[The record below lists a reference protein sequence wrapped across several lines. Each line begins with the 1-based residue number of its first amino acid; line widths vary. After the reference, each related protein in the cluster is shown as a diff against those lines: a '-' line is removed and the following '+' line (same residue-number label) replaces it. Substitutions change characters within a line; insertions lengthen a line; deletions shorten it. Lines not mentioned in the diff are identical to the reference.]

1 MANKQPKSVE
11 EVRKFYNSFGGTV
24 LLRDF
29 LALNRRQVAIQN
41 LCNRYIPIDAQILEI
56 GCGVGILSK
65 YLQRRARKV
74 VSVDISDV
82 NVSIARAFAGSPIN
96 DFLNVDVTK
105 NTTDLE
111 TYGKFEAILLA
122 DVLEHIPPQKHVL
135 LFQSI
140 EGLLAKNGIVIITVP
155 SPQYQEY
162 LKRYSPETLQIIDES
177 ITLAD
182 VLSVTTL
189 DLHYFSYVDI
199 WGANQY
205 LHIVLQKGL
214 AYLHN
219 VQGKCSFW
227 GKLRF
232 KFSNFWWRR
241 QNRKFVDDITN
252 EIQKKR

>member
-1 MANKQPKSVE
+1 MANKQPKSAV
-11 EVRKFYNSFGGTV
+11 EVRKFYNSFGKNV

-41 LCNRYIPIDAQILEI
+41 LCDRYIPDDAQILEL
-56 GCGVGILSK
+56 GCGVGILSRH
-65 YLQRRARKV
+65 LQRRARKV
-74 VSVDISDV
+74 VSVDISNV

-111 TYGKFEAILLA
+111 SYGNFEAVLLA
-122 DVLEHIPPQKHVL
+122 DVLEHIPPKKHVL

-140 EGLLAKNGIVIITVP
+140 EGLLEKNGLIIITVP

-162 LKRYSPETLQIIDES
+162 LKRYSPETLQVIDES

-189 DLHYFSYVDI
+189 DLRYLSYVDI
-199 WGANQY
+199 WGVNQY

-214 AYLHN
+214 AYLHD
-219 VQGKCSFW
+219 VQGKRSFL
-227 GKLRF
+227 GKVRF
-232 KFSNFWWRR
+232 KFSNFRWRW
-241 QNRKFVDDITN
+241 QNRKFVDDVTN